1 MEETVNKCY
10 LEIPGYQH
18 HSDPTGWNLAVWDG
32 WRGLTKVILLQ
43 DPKCLGLAMPLDM
56 FFIHLLKRTWAHGPA
71 SLLGLGDIPLQ
82 SRLSGI
88 SRALAPP
95 KERPCRFD

>member
-71 SLLGLGDIPLQ
+71 SLLGLGDITSAWSPNPL
-82 SRLSGI
+82 SVESKCWLS
-88 SRALAPP
+88 
-95 KERPCRFD
+95 F